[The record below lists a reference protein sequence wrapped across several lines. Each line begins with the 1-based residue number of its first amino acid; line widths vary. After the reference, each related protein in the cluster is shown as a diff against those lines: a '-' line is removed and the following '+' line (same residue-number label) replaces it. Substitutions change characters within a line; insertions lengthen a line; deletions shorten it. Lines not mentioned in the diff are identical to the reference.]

1 MFYWRRT
8 THEMYKIIDDEKV
21 YLTIYFRGR
30 LWDMKKMQ
38 KEILKQVDVL
48 KEQGWHTVERCYGL

>member
-1 MFYWRRT
+1 
-8 THEMYKIIDDEKV
+8 
-21 YLTIYFRGR
+21 
-30 LWDMKKMQ
+30 MKKMK